1 MNLLIIIFITT
12 LVFVSALPLD
22 FRIHVHG
29 RSDSEASDTSQI
41 SNSDS
46 GSSGTALVENAG
58 NESARPTDWKN
69 TWESGDW
76 DDGPLSD
83 YPPWEGVP
91 FTFEGDWESQEGT
104 RAQIALLDYMIGVA
118 ERLDLKD
125 LVQIWNGEIQR
136 LKTTLAELDA
146 KPEVVEH
153 GDAGR

>member
-1 MNLLIIIFITT
+1 MNLLIITIFITT

-22 FRIHVHG
+22 YRIHVHG
-29 RSDSEASDTSQI
+29 RSDSGSSG
-41 SNSDS
+41 SS
-46 GSSGTALVENAG
+46 GSSGTALVENRG

-91 FTFEGDWESQEGT
+91 FTFEGDWESPKGT

-125 LVQIWNGEIQR
+125 LVQIWNGEVRR
-136 LKTTLAELDA
+136 LNTRLAELDV

-153 GDAGR
+153 GDSGR